1 MRRAL
6 WIWFAPVASV
16 WAAAVAPESPL
27 DQFIRQ
33 AQSGSPGASSSI
45 GSLFT
50 AGSVL
55 SDLTGDFRGMN
66 VNDLVTIIVADR
78 ATALAKGGAN
88 SKRTSKAS
96 ASIPALA
103 GPTRGRILPNL
114 AQLQGNQQLDGQG
127 ETSRE
132 MALTTTVTGRITHVL
147 PNGNFIVE
155 GAKDVVVNAER
166 QTVTVRGIGRWTDL
180 SASNHVASDRLGYLE
195 IKVQGKGI
203 VGDAVRRPNFLYRLL
218 LGLLPF

>member
-1 MRRAL
+1 MMLRSMVYLAVL
-6 WIWFAPVASV
+6 AAGLS
-16 WAAAVAPESPL
+16 AAAVETPL
-27 DQFIRQ
+27 DRLIREN
-33 AQSGSPGASSSI
+33 AQHTPGAPYSTGSLYSPGSI
-45 GSLFT
+45 LG
-50 AGSVL
+50 
-55 SDLTGDFRGMN
+55 DLTGDFRGMN
-66 VNDLVTIIVADR
+66 LNDLVTIVVADR
-78 ATALAKGGAN
+78 ATALARGTAN
-88 SKRTSKAS
+88 SKRSSSAS

-114 AQLQGNQQLDGQG
+114 AQLGGDQKLEGQG

-132 MALTTTVTGRITHVL
+132 TSLSTTVTGRITHVL

-155 GAKDVVVNAER
+155 ATKDVSVNAER

-180 SASNHVASDRLGYLE
+180 SAGNQIASDRLGYLE

-203 VGDAVRRPNFLYRLL
+203 VGDAIRRPNILYRLL